1 MKIVATTIGTRV
13 YYGFETTAGVRPTS
27 LSEYTLLE
35 DCTSHPDFNPEREQ
49 IETTTLKEE
58 NNKTY
63 TYGLRDF
70 GTMEFGFNLTQDTL
84 DLFLA
89 QGTGILD
96 LYKTNMEAG
105 KRLWL
110 VVDIRNVNKSYF
122 IPVEPQDFGLPEGTV
137 NTKYELTVRFTAT
150 GDGIWADDLTSGD
163 EPTPTPPAPEFDYSI
178 TYDLTNAT
186 SSNTATGVNIGDGYQ
201 TEITVG
207 TPNISMSTTITMGG
221 EDITEQAVAEI
232 IDDTVIVVDIPEVT
246 ADVVISCVVELEEQP

>member
-13 YYGFETTAGVRPTS
+13 YYGFETTAGVRPTN

-70 GTMEFGFNLTQDTL
+70 GTMEFGFNLTQDIL

-89 QGTGILD
+89 ENTGILD
-96 LYKTNMEAG
+96 LYKTNMEEG
-105 KRLWL
+105 KKLWL
-110 VVDIRNVNKSYF
+110 VVDIKNVNKSFY

-137 NTKYELTVRFTAT
+137 NSKYDLTIRFMAT
-150 GDGIWADDLTSGD
+150 GDGIWADDPTDDSEP
-163 EPTPTPPAPEFDYSI
+163 EPTPTPTPTPTTYTI
-178 TYDLTNAT
+178 TNNLTNVTTDNDAT
-186 SSNTATGVNIGDGYQ
+186 TVEANGSYTATLTAESGYSF
-201 TEITVG
+201 TSVSVVM
-207 TPNISMSTTITMGG
+207 NN
-221 EDITEQAVAEI
+221 EDITGSVWQEGMGDGTINITEVTGDVIITAVASE
-232 IDDTVIVVDIPEVT
+232 
-246 ADVVISCVVELEEQP
+246 